1 MRKIAQNN
9 LSNGG
14 PDAALEGALH
24 EGTRRVR
31 GRERRILAKSVINC
45 FSDAIFSS
53 KCMQGRLGIK
63 KTLLISVYILQG

>member
-1 MRKIAQNN
+1 MRKIAQND
-9 LSNGG
+9 LSNCG

-31 GRERRILAKSVINC
+31 VRQRRVLAKSVIHC

-53 KCMQGRLGIK
+53 KCIQGRLGTK